1 MNKRIKESLLPPVK
15 GGRGHGTAGHGTRD
29 GRNRRLLLALISGGL
44 LTAAWPTWGVAA
56 LAFVGFVPLLL
67 LEDRIA

>member
-1 MNKRIKESLLPPVK
+1 MNKDRK
-15 GGRGHGTAGHGTRD
+15 GHGTRD
-29 GRNRRLLLALISGGL
+29 GKGRRMLMALISGGL

-67 LEDRIA
+67 LEDI